1 MLISNSNNSRFA
13 SMKRRRIRAMEKDI
27 IQEAENIAKTVGI
40 PSQPQILVGINKE
53 MSKSTPEFSRLLNLV
68 SKDLGITAK
77 LIKVANSAYFGLGY
91 EVNSIDK
98 ALSVL
103 GLHNF
108 NTIVVASALR
118 DALMS
123 NHLPHQ
129 QFETFYSHSI
139 SVAKVSQLIAQK
151 IQLPIIDSVFFNT
164 SYMAGLFHDCG
175 ILLVAKRFQDY
186 YDTIASGLGE
196 GYNITKIEEKNFKTN
211 HCVVGSF
218 VARSWQL
225 PNIVCKVIQHHHDLD
240 ISLHSDEK
248 VRKML
253 CVVILAEDIVY
264 HCTKSDNNGYVDLY
278 NSKIEDETFH
288 TQLLSELNIT
298 SEELSEVKD
307 VAEHISNNMF

>member
-1 MLISNSNNSRFA
+1 
-13 SMKRRRIRAMEKDI
+13 MEKDI

-40 PSQPQILVGINKE
+40 PSQPKILVGINEE
-53 MSKSTPEFSRLLNLV
+53 MSKPAPEFGRLLNLV

-108 NTIVVASALR
+108 NTIVVATALR

-123 NHLPHQ
+123 SHLPRQ

-139 SVAKVSQLIAQK
+139 LVAKVSQLIAQK
-151 IQLPIIDSVFFNT
+151 INLPIIDSVFFNT

-175 ILLVAKRFQDY
+175 ILLVAKRFTDY
-186 YDTIASGLGE
+186 YEIISSGLADGL
-196 GYNITKIEEKNFKTN
+196 NISEIEEKHYRTN

-218 VARSWQL
+218 VAKSWQL
-225 PNIVCKVIQHHHDLD
+225 PNIVCEVIQHHHDLD
-240 ISLHSDEK
+240 LPRNSDDV
-248 VRKML
+248 VRKMI
-253 CVVILAEDIVY
+253 CVVMLAENIVY
-264 HCTKSDNNGYVDLY
+264 HCNQSTKNVYVDLY
-278 NSKIEDETFH
+278 NSKIEDEALH
-288 TQLLSELNIT
+288 AQLLSELNIT
-298 SEELSEVKD
+298 TEDLSEVAD
-307 VAEHISNNMF
+307 VAEHIGNNMF

>member
-1 MLISNSNNSRFA
+1 
-13 SMKRRRIRAMEKDI
+13 MENDF

-40 PSQPQILVGINKE
+40 PSQPKILVGINEE
-53 MSKSTPEFSRLLNLV
+53 MSKPAPEFGRLLNLV

-91 EVNSIDK
+91 EVDTIDK

-123 NHLPHQ
+123 SHLPQQ
-129 QFETFYSHSI
+129 QFDSFYSHSI

-151 IQLPIIDSVFFNT
+151 INLPIIDSVFFNT

-175 ILLVAKRFQDY
+175 ILLVAKRFPDY
-186 YDTIASGLGE
+186 YDIVSSGLSE
-196 GYNITKIEEKNFKTN
+196 GSNISEIEEKNYRTN

-218 VARSWQL
+218 VAKSWQL
-225 PNIVCKVIQHHHDLD
+225 PNVVCEVIQHHHDLD
-240 ISLHSDEK
+240 ITGQSDEV

-253 CVVILAEDIVY
+253 SVVMLAENIVY
-264 HCTKSDNNGYVDLY
+264 RCTQSTKNGYVDLY
-278 NSKIEDETFH
+278 NSKIEDEALH
-288 TQLLSELNIT
+288 SQLLSELNLT
-298 SEELSEVKD
+298 TEELSEVED